1 MIERLI
7 VSHRPERKLSGALHR
22 ETNYAQLKR
31 RDGKPF
37 TAARKPVTSLTKPE
51 VERIVDPIVRSQV
64 RIALALVGGDPKR
77 LKEPNMPAM
86 PSGVPI
92 RHVRVMVRDTART
105 VGSAERLRYVTGGE
119 NQHFEVFSVLDREGQ
134 VAHWGYE
141 PCSKEKAVERARRK
155 EPVICRDHGPDTRFE
170 FTISKTDV
178 FEIEQEGARS
188 LMLVR
193 GRLSHVEDARRLK
206 LPDMFRCTVNQLM
219 RTYKARK
226 VEVTI
231 LGELIAC
238 GA

>member
-1 MIERLI
+1 
-7 VSHRPERKLSGALHR
+7 
-22 ETNYAQLKR
+22 
-31 RDGKPF
+31 
-37 TAARKPVTSLTKPE
+37 
-51 VERIVDPIVRSQV
+51 
-64 RIALALVGGDPKR
+64 
-77 LKEPNMPAM
+77 MPAM

-92 RHVRVMVRDTART
+92 RHVRVMLRDTARS

-119 NQHFEVFSVLDREGQ
+119 DQHFEVFSVLDREGQ

-141 PCSKEKAVERARRK
+141 PVSKEKAVERARRK
-155 EPVICRDHGPDTRFE
+155 EPVICRDHGPEKRFE

-193 GRLSHVEDARRLK
+193 GLASDGRVRLSHVEDARRLK